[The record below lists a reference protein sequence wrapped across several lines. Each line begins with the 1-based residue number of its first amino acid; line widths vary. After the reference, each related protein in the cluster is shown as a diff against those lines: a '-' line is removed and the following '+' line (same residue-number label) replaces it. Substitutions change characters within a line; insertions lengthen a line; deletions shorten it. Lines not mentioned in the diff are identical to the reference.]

1 MLAAT
6 EVSHWKNTISTLEW
20 FKNIDQKENCSFIK
34 FDNENFYTLIL
45 IPLFNKAIEFA
56 KETCFISND
65 ISIIMQEAPWIK
77 KTGNEN
83 FKLPM
88 GCFGGTDICD
98 LVGSYIFLSKLKVM
112 IKKED
117 VGLYRDDGLRVYHN
131 LSGSQVE
138 RMRKLLGE
146 LFKQYELSHSG
157 SLLKL
162 DLLDVFFDLTNVTFK
177 PYRKPS
183 DSLVHIH
190 VKSNHLPSIIK
201 ELPKSI
207 GKRISN
213 ISSNEELFDNS
224 TGYDVI

>member
-1 MLAAT
+1 MQENESCITLKDHKPEFPHKKTSRLINASKSDIRKIRKWNLDPINQRVLAAT

-65 ISIIMQEAPWIK
+65 ISIIIQEAPWIK

-98 LVGSYIFLSKLKVM
+98 LVGSYIFCQ
-112 IKKED
+112 
-117 VGLYRDDGLRVYHN
+117 N
-131 LSGSQVE
+131 
-138 RMRKLLGE
+138 
-146 LFKQYELSHSG
+146 
-157 SLLKL
+157 
-162 DLLDVFFDLTNVTFK
+162 
-177 PYRKPS
+177 
-183 DSLVHIH
+183 
-190 VKSNHLPSIIK
+190 
-201 ELPKSI
+201 
-207 GKRISN
+207 
-213 ISSNEELFDNS
+213 
-224 TGYDVI
+224 